1 MLAQR
6 LARVAACWT
15 DDTMSH
21 TPIEV
26 KENLL
31 AAMKLSIA
39 WLMHLQPDEV
49 GKWLAIVYTAAQLYV
64 LVRDKI
70 VRKRRARR
78 DALATTS
85 PGDLA

>member
-15 DDTMSH
+15 EDTMSH

-26 KENLL
+26 KESLL

-78 DALATTS
+78 EALATTS

>member
-15 DDTMSH
+15 DNVMEH
-21 TPIEV
+21 TPAEV
-26 KENLL
+26 KENFL

-39 WLMHLQPDEV
+39 WLMHLQPDEI
-49 GKWLAIVYTAAQLYV
+49 GKWLAIVYTVAQLYV

-78 DALATTS
+78 EARATTS

>member
-15 DDTMSH
+15 EDTMSH
-21 TPIEV
+21 TPIDV

-31 AAMKLSIA
+31 AAMNLSIA

-49 GKWLAIVYTAAQLYV
+49 GKWLAIVYTVAQLYV

-78 DALATTS
+78 DVV
-85 PGDLA
+85 GVD

>member
-15 DDTMSH
+15 DNAMEH
-21 TPIEV
+21 APVEV
-26 KENLL
+26 KENVI
-31 AAMKLSIA
+31 AMMRLSIA
-39 WLMHLQPDEV
+39 WLMHLQLDEV
-49 GKWLAIVYTAAQLYV
+49 GKWLAIVYTVVQLYV

-78 DALATTS
+78 EALATTS